1 MRIVLADDHVLV
13 RAGMRALLERIE
25 GVSVVAEAG
34 NGREAASLA
43 NELAPDV
50 VVMDISMKELNGIE
64 ATGLIKAQAPGVR
77 VIIVSMHTTED
88 YVVRAMRAG
97 ADGYLVKDA
106 APLEL
111 RMALDA
117 LARGEVFVSSR
128 VSAHLVAGLRVAQA
142 EGGPKESLDGL
153 TARQKEILQMIAEG
167 RTTKEIAFAL
177 GVSVKTV
184 ETHRAAIMERLG
196 IRDVA
201 GLVVHAIRAGL
212 ISIDPPPS

>member
-13 RAGMRALLERIE
+13 RAGMRALLDRIE

-34 NGREAASLA
+34 NGREAVALA
-43 NELAPDV
+43 NELAPDI

-128 VSAHLVAGLRVAQA
+128 VSAHLVAGLRTPQG

-153 TARQKEILQMIAEG
+153 TVRQKEILQMIAEG
-167 RTTKEIAFAL
+167 KSTKEIAFSL

-196 IRDVA
+196 VRDVA
-201 GLVVHAIRAGL
+201 CLVVHAIRAGL

>member
-34 NGREAASLA
+34 NGREAVALA
-43 NELAPDV
+43 NELAPDM

-64 ATGLIKAQAPGVR
+64 ATQLIKAQAPGVR

-128 VSAHLVAGLRVAQA
+128 VSAHLVAGLRTPQG
-142 EGGPKESLDGL
+142 EGSPKERLDAL
-153 TARQKEILQMIAEG
+153 TVRQKEILQMIAEG
-167 RTTKEIAFAL
+167 KSTKEIAFSL

-201 GLVVHAIRAGL
+201 GLVVQAIRAGL
-212 ISIDPPPS
+212 ISLDPPPS

>member
-34 NGREAASLA
+34 NGREAVALA
-43 NELAPDV
+43 NELAPDM

-64 ATGLIKAQAPGVR
+64 ATELIKAQAPGVR

-117 LARGEVFVSSR
+117 LARAEVFVSSR
-128 VSAHLVAGLRVAQA
+128 VSAHLVAGLRTPQG
-142 EGGPKESLDGL
+142 EGSSKERLAAL
-153 TARQKEILQMIAEG
+153 TVRQKEILQMIAEG
-167 RTTKEIAFAL
+167 KSTKEIAFSL

-184 ETHRAAIMERLG
+184 ETHRTAIMERLG

-212 ISIDPPPS
+212 ISLDPPPS

>member
-1 MRIVLADDHVLV
+1 
-13 RAGMRALLERIE
+13 
-25 GVSVVAEAG
+25 VVAEAG

>member
-1 MRIVLADDHVLV
+1 MRIVLADDHALV

-34 NGREAASLA
+34 NGREAVALASD
-43 NELAPDV
+43 LAPDV

-64 ATGLIKAQAPGVR
+64 ATGLVKAQAPGVR

-106 APLEL
+106 APQEL
-111 RMALDA
+111 CMSLDA
-117 LARGEVFVSSR
+117 LARGEIFVSSR
-128 VSAHLVAGLRVAQA
+128 VSAHLVAGLRAGGG
-142 EGGPKESLDGL
+142 EGTPKESRNGL
-153 TARQKEILQMIAEG
+153 TVRQKEILQMIAEG
-167 RTTKEIAFAL
+167 RSTKEIAFSL
-177 GVSVKTV
+177 GVSIKTV
-184 ETHRAAIMERLG
+184 ETHRAAIMQRLG

-212 ISIDPPPS
+212 ISVDPPPS

>member
-1 MRIVLADDHVLV
+1 
-13 RAGMRALLERIE
+13 MRALLERIE

-128 VSAHLVAGLRVAQA
+128 VSAHHVAGWCVAQA

>member
-43 NELAPDV
+43 NELAPDG